1 MSTRSNKE
9 NIQQFSDSNEDD
21 LIDIEIDRKG
31 IEDAI
36 DELIGQQIFLKSLLE
51 NEDMG
56 LIEGAPDSVSIWSKA
71 IGITR

>member
-1 MSTRSNKE
+1 MFGFNVAVNGWNRS
-9 NIQQFSDSNEDD
+9 
-21 LIDIEIDRKG
+21 
-31 IEDAI
+31 
-36 DELIGQQIFLKSLLE
+36 IGQQIFLKSLLE